1 MNEDKQFVLIEK
13 RTLSVARSR
22 KKRDLYRLAVA
33 ALDVGTAE
41 NYCNELIDSIDWSK
55 NIPFH
60 LTDAF
65 SAAIV
70 VAYARPFVQ
79 TRDPRS
85 VGVLP
90 KKWHNFSNPQLQN
103 AHETMLRLR
112 DDLFAHSDQTMTPMS
127 IIPAGVIMHGIGRIP
142 ARTSWQLGRRAVP
155 PATAIVNFRNA
166 CHDLRKR
173 LEDAVSEA
181 IEELYGKM
189 ELPRA
194 EFVLRFNE
202 GL

>member
-1 MNEDKQFVLIEK
+1 MNDDKQFVLIEK

-22 KKRDLYRLAVA
+22 KKRNLYRLAVA
-33 ALDVGTAE
+33 ALDVRTAE
-41 NYCNELIDSIDWSK
+41 DYCNELIDTIDWSK

-79 TRDPRS
+79 TRDPKS

-90 KKWHNFSNPQLQN
+90 QKWHKFSSPHLQN
-103 AHETMLRLR
+103 THETMLRLR
-112 DDLFAHSDQTMTPMS
+112 DDLFAHSDQTMTPMT
-127 IIPAGVIMHGIGRIP
+127 IIPAGVMMHRIGRIAP
-142 ARTSWQLGRRAVP
+142 RTSWQLGRRAIP
-155 PATAIVNFRNA
+155 PATTILNFRNA
-166 CHDLRKR
+166 CHDLRER
-173 LEDAVSEA
+173 LENAVSEA
-181 IEELYGKM
+181 IEELYGTM

-194 EFVLRFNE
+194 EFALRFDE